1 MKTLI
6 GMDKMTGREIGML
19 EKRRQNG
26 WSRFVVRV
34 VKGERDWLLV
44 EREEREERE
53 EWSSW
58 DSEEEE
64 ERRPIDFSLF
74 LPKGNENHIRE
85 VDSRS
90 HLHLNFHF
98 NSRGL
103 SSHIG
108 YSYIGIDSNKICKFQ
123 FNNYIFIVFLF
134 CKKLGS

>member
-19 EKRRQNG
+19 EKRGQNE

-58 DSEEEE
+58 DSEEGK

-74 LPKGNENHIRE
+74 LPKGKGNHIRE

-90 HLHLNFHF
+90 HLHLNVHF
-98 NSRGL
+98 NSTGL
-103 SSHIG
+103 SSHIS
-108 YSYIGIDSNKICKFQ
+108 YNYIGIDSNYICELQLNVF
-123 FNNYIFIVFLF
+123 IFLFLF
-134 CKKLGS
+134 CKKLGR